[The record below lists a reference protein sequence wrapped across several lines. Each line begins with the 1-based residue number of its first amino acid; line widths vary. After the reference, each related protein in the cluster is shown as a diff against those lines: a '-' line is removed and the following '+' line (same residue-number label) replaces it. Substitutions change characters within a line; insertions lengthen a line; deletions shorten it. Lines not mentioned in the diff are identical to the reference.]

1 MVGNFYK
8 DDGIGL
14 NELVHIILKNY
25 KIFVIV
31 FISIILVC
39 ILYTGNQDRYYTAT
53 TTVSVES
60 FRNLTT
66 WNGQR
71 TETKTV
77 AAELQ
82 HLTSQSN
89 LIKALKTMN
98 LSNYKNHDGTDY
110 HELLENSNKLKVL
123 QGNIRTS
130 VTKDTNSVTITL
142 EHQNPIFAQDFLTTL
157 ITTFNKS
164 LLDFVNIQLTIERQS
179 LQDRLANSSKRIEDA
194 KDSLKVFQK
203 ETGIVELEANR
214 GIYQRILTLIQLEK
228 SGVIPTYSLIDLKTH
243 LVSLGFSE
251 EVIANR
257 FKNYFSTYKSYL
269 YDTISH
275 LLIIDN
281 TSNTELET
289 RNPILAQAL
298 ISLDLSMIDWLL
310 SIGINNA
317 DAANL
322 SLQIGNTIRH
332 QILSEE
338 ESYYLSKI
346 NAYADLEYE
355 YSEHKNALA
364 RETNESIQIKE
375 LLKAFDAFLSTPKNP
390 TLYIDPVRLID
401 EEGESKNF
409 LLFAFGVLLAG
420 FLALFSVLTREY
432 FSDSISN
439 EYVLQRIL
447 RNESHFLSIIPREAN
462 SSLQDFEI
470 LNHPASKKSIAY
482 DHLAGTLQNF
492 SSQKV
497 FTISSLSCGEGNA
510 FIAMNLSISFL
521 RSGQRILL
529 VRTCNEELDCHEILS
544 KICANKDA
552 KDLIQMSIL
561 NLDNPI
567 KQTGE
572 LSKLHIVSIDVASF
586 ERSRVLHSQQF
597 ANYIKNASNSFD
609 LILIDGPPFEAASDF
624 LAVAK
629 VSEGIILN
637 VKASVGSRKQLKNL
651 IHTLKFCKIPLLG
664 VILNNMRAKPYSMVT
679 V

>member
-364 RETNESIQIKE
+364 
-375 LLKAFDAFLSTPKNP
+375 
-390 TLYIDPVRLID
+390 
-401 EEGESKNF
+401 
-409 LLFAFGVLLAG
+409 
-420 FLALFSVLTREY
+420 
-432 FSDSISN
+432 
-439 EYVLQRIL
+439 
-447 RNESHFLSIIPREAN
+447 HIP
-462 SSLQDFEI
+462 
-470 LNHPASKKSIAY
+470 
-482 DHLAGTLQNF
+482 HL
-492 SSQKV
+492 
-497 FTISSLSCGEGNA
+497 
-510 FIAMNLSISFL
+510 
-521 RSGQRILL
+521 
-529 VRTCNEELDCHEILS
+529 
-544 KICANKDA
+544 
-552 KDLIQMSIL
+552 
-561 NLDNPI
+561 
-567 KQTGE
+567 
-572 LSKLHIVSIDVASF
+572 
-586 ERSRVLHSQQF
+586 
-597 ANYIKNASNSFD
+597 
-609 LILIDGPPFEAASDF
+609 
-624 LAVAK
+624 
-629 VSEGIILN
+629 
-637 VKASVGSRKQLKNL
+637 
-651 IHTLKFCKIPLLG
+651 
-664 VILNNMRAKPYSMVT
+664 
-679 V
+679 